1 MRFYRSTDTNHQS
14 RNIGSVF
21 LVMCNLVDGLVP
33 VSSLLL
39 VRLLSSSATGSPCV
53 PSVVTDVRWWCGCS
67 VSAIPGS
74 SCVWCSSTPR
84 CVYLWRGSSCNCV
97 SPRCPVCFALR
108 SVSRRCCLCP
118 LPPAWRP
125 LNYFPPIPFLCCKF
139 SPTPLFLKCSFFG
152 WRSIILPTIR
162 FWGGYV
168 LDSKIEKWRMAALDV
183 EQLCET

>member
-1 MRFYRSTDTNHQS
+1 MILWHSSPHNASPTLCDVTPLFKTMRFYRSTDTNHQS

-21 LVMCNLVDGLVP
+21 LVMCNLMDGLVP

-108 SVSRRCCLCP
+108 TFQYDVTL
-118 LPPAWRP
+118 
-125 LNYFPPIPFLCCKF
+125 
-139 SPTPLFLKCSFFG
+139 SFF
-152 WRSIILPTIR
+152 S
-162 FWGGYV
+162 
-168 LDSKIEKWRMAALDV
+168 
-183 EQLCET
+183 

>member
-21 LVMCNLVDGLVP
+21 LVMCNLMDGLVP

-74 SCVWCSSTPR
+74 SCLWCSTIPR

-118 LPPAWRP
+118 LPPACRP
-125 LNYFPPIPFLCCKF
+125 LNDFPPIPFQTEEKPGYKAHVAITLTRIANTY
-139 SPTPLFLKCSFFG
+139 SMILKTSSLL
-152 WRSIILPTIR
+152 W
-162 FWGGYV
+162 
-168 LDSKIEKWRMAALDV
+168 
-183 EQLCET
+183 

>member
-21 LVMCNLVDGLVP
+21 LVMCNLMDGLVP

-125 LNYFPPIPFLCCKF
+125 LNDFPPIPFLCCKF
-139 SPTPLFLKCSFFG
+139 SPTPLFLKGSFACQTCIPYFG
-152 WRSIILPTIR
+152 IWI
-162 FWGGYV
+162 V
-168 LDSKIEKWRMAALDV
+168 
-183 EQLCET
+183 